1 MVEFPASC
9 SQQTGQMASPKA
21 GCGLEHSGL
30 LWLTVALDLMTVTH
44 GMPVSLD
51 CFPVPYFY
59 SERPLINS
67 GLQAG
72 KAYLHDSDPHET

>member
-1 MVEFPASC
+1 M
-9 SQQTGQMASPKA
+9 
-21 GCGLEHSGL
+21 L
-30 LWLTVALDLMTVTH
+30 LWLTVALGLVTVTH
-44 GMPVSLD
+44 SVPGSLD

-72 KAYLHDSDPHET
+72 KAYLHDSDDPHETLSQVSLLHGPRSPLSLT